1 MDSEY
6 RQRVETTL
14 LLMHRWGYAPT
25 LAALGDELLGGRVRA
40 ESLVETI
47 RGSNSIRY
55 IDGFVC
61 LHGWERLIGPSRQRV
76 TANSRAGEDA
86 RRIARDFARDL
97 TRFCPFVDVVSLSG
111 SVASG
116 GFEPGDD
123 IDFDLVV
130 QAGTKY
136 ISYLA
141 ATLVGLKYAW
151 RYRHLELNPLHRTP
165 LLPKITCINVVWPE
179 DQTRPFVRKDAGLA
193 FELLHCQPM
202 LGSER
207 FQRVLAENPWLR
219 EFFPQVYDRVW
230 IDALDRDVSPAGR
243 FLSAIAKRPRLLRA
257 FEATSRRIAWILY
270 QLVQTRRARNPAA
283 RERMAFLR
291 RVKYP
296 YEVFQD

>member
-1 MDSEY
+1 
-6 RQRVETTL
+6 
-14 LLMHRWGYAPT
+14 MHRWGYAPT
-25 LAALGDELLGGRVRA
+25 LATLGEELLGGRARP
-40 ESLVETI
+40 ENLLETI
-47 RGSNSIRY
+47 RGSTSIRY

-61 LHGWERLIGPSRQRV
+61 LRGWERLVGPSRQRV
-76 TANSRAGEDA
+76 NANA
-86 RRIARDFARDL
+86 RLSEGARKIARDFAHDL
-97 TRFCPFVDVVSLSG
+97 TRLCPFVDVVSLSG

-130 QAGTKY
+130 RAGTKY

-165 LLPKITCINVVWPE
+165 LLPKITCINVVWPD

-193 FELLHCQPM
+193 FELLRCQP
-202 LGSER
+202 LFGSER
-207 FQRVLAENPWLR
+207 FQRVLGENPWLR
-219 EFFPQVYDRVW
+219 DFFPQVYDRVW
-230 IDALDRDVSPAGR
+230 ADALDRELGPIGR
-243 FLSAIAKRPRLLRA
+243 FLSAIAKRPRILRA
-257 FEATSRRIAWILY
+257 FEATSRRVAWILY